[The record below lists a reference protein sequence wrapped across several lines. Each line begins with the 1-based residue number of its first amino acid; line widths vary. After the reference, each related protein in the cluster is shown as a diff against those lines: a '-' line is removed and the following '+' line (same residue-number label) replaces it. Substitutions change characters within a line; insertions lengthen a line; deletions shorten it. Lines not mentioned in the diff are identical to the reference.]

1 VSSAYRDTVAG
12 AIGAVTLLSPTS
24 FAWFGRP
31 VGVLPADV
39 EQAMDADSARAYLLH
54 ALQLQLY
61 GDCYC
66 RGRAGPSDDHGG
78 RRLARRPESFI
89 ETLAEANTGTGSREP
104 GWHVVSSSA
113 EQLVVQRNGL
123 SLWIAPGDVVERA
136 DEDLRPGAHVHV
148 RLPNEL
154 RKLSPGFYM
163 VLGDA
168 GFETEQPTPI
178 LRFYWH
184 LASDTAPRLVHALT
198 SRLNEAR
205 LQFRAKVV
213 NDPARYTR
221 CDAGVLY
228 VHRDDYEAV
237 APMVRATYRQLAG
250 GLRPA
255 TPAFAKRLAP
265 GLAVAE
271 DPGDG
276 DSFGMHRVRLL
287 AEGIVDA
294 HERGLADVAAAIGA
308 VADRFARA
316 GLDLDA
322 PYVNAGSPD
331 RYAL

>member
-1 VSSAYRDTVAG
+1 VAG

-54 ALQLQLY
+54 ALALQLY

-78 RRLARRPESFI
+78 RGRAPARVVHRDARRGQHRNRLARAGVAR
-89 ETLAEANTGTGSREP
+89 G
-104 GWHVVSSSA
+104 
-113 EQLVVQRNGL
+113 LVERGAARRQRNGL
-123 SLWIAPGDVVERA
+123 SPWIAPGDVVERA

-184 LASDTAPRLVHALT
+184 LASDAAPRLVHALT
-198 SRLNEAR
+198 SRLNKAR
-205 LQFRAKVV
+205 LQFRAKAV

-294 HERGLADVAAAIGA
+294 HERGLADVAAAIAA